1 MPEQTQQFTQLLH
14 QWSGGN
20 KEALDQLMPVIYDEL
35 RRLAGRYL
43 RSERRDHT
51 MRATALV
58 NEAYVRLVHSP
69 EITWESRTHFFGVA
83 ARLMREI
90 LVDHARA
97 HLARKRGG
105 DMPKLSLDELKV
117 YSPEKSADLVTLD
130 EALDRL
136 AQKDARLS
144 KVVELKF
151 FGGLTFEEI
160 GKMLNIASK
169 TARRDWL
176 LARAWLHA
184 EISK

>member
-1 MPEQTQQFTQLLH
+1 MPERDITRLLQRVQQ
-14 QWSGGN
+14 G
-20 KEALDQLMPVIYDEL
+20 DQSAEERLVSIVFQEL
-35 RRLAGRYL
+35 RRLALYYM
-43 RSERRDHT
+43 RREQRPDHT
-51 MRATALV
+51 LQPTALV

-69 EITWESRTHFFGVA
+69 EITWESRAHFFGVA